1 MTAKSAPR
9 RARTGTARERAA
21 DTLLRVESEGAFA
34 AAALAAALERAPALS
49 PQDRALCTEL
59 VYGVLRTAPALD
71 ARLASYATKPG
82 SIATMDPYARCVL
95 RVAAYQ
101 LLLLERIPPSAA
113 VNAAVETINKD
124 RSKGLSGFV
133 NALLRKVASERVERE
148 CASRR
153 LAYAIDSVDASVRD
167 ELTAALGSPS
177 DMESVLRAM
186 FSKRPSTDLRVEA
199 TKGSRAQ
206 LAERIKQER
215 PDAVVTEG
223 ALSPWSL
230 SVSGAGDLRASALY
244 REEGLFSVQEEG
256 AQAIALATGATP
268 GMRVFD
274 ACAGRGGK
282 SAALASMMNG
292 EGVLHAADAFPEKS
306 ARGQEELARL
316 GLLRPSLQYTA
327 VGADLVRGVGALK
340 TCVPDGGY
348 DLVLVDAPCSG
359 LGTLARRPDIL
370 FRRALTKGASSK
382 AASGAASEF
391 VATGDESD
399 DAPAAEGAAPAAR
412 VSIDELQRGILRTC
426 AALVRPGGTLLY
438 AVCTLTSRE
447 GVDMREWF
455 LRETAGAFEPMELA
469 GDRAAMVP
477 ERLRPALVTLRPDRD
492 GTDGFVFWRVRR
504 NP

>member
-21 DTLLRVESEGAFA
+21 DILLRVESENAFA
-34 AAALAAALERAPALS
+34 APALAAALDRAPALA

-71 ARLASYATKPG
+71 ARLAAYAAKPG

-95 RVAAYQ
+95 RVAVYQ

-113 VNAAVETINKD
+113 VNAAVDTINKD

-133 NALLRKVASERVERE
+133 NALLRKVAAERVERE
-148 CASRR
+148 CAARR
-153 LAYAIDSVDASVRD
+153 IAFSIESVDASVRA
-167 ELTAALGSPS
+167 ELAAGLGSQS
-177 DMESVLRAM
+177 DAESVLRAM
-186 FSKRPSTDLRVEA
+186 FSTRPSTDLRVEA
-199 TKGSRAQ
+199 TRTTRAE
-206 LAERIKQER
+206 LAELLRQER
-215 PDAVVTEG
+215 PDAEVKDG
-223 ALSPWSL
+223 SLSPFAL

-244 REEGLFSVQEEG
+244 RERGLFSVQEEG
-256 AQAIALATGATP
+256 AQAIALATGARP

-292 EGVLHAADAFPEKS
+292 EGLLHAADAYPEKS

-316 GLLRPSLQYTA
+316 GLLRPSLEYMA
-327 VGADLVRGVGALK
+327 VGADLLRGIGALK

-370 FRRALTKGASSK
+370 FRRALAKGP
-382 AASGAASEF
+382 AAAAP
-391 VATGDESD
+391 VDDSD
-399 DAPAAEGAAPAAR
+399 DAPTTERTDAGPRAP
-412 VSIDELQRGILRTC
+412 IDELQRGILRTC
-426 AALVRPGGTLLY
+426 APLVRPGGTLLY
-438 AVCTLTSRE
+438 AVCTLTARE
-447 GVDMREWF
+447 GVEMRDWF
-455 LRETAGAFEPMELA
+455 LRETSGTFEPMALSGE
-469 GDRAAMVP
+469 GAASVP